1 MKMEKIIEKLSDIK
15 DTRHSGYIKYKLAD
29 VLSIILCAVLC
40 GLDDLE
46 SLHVFAESNKN
57 LWEERLGL
65 VSVPSKSTFGRIL
78 NIVDAS
84 AVGKAMSEILQE
96 RFGTKGNV
104 VAVDGKAICSTIK
117 DGRPHSA
124 LQILTAYMTENGVI
138 LGQESIHEKTNEIPV
153 FQQMLDD
160 LAIEGKVVTADAMHC
175 QRETC
180 AKIVSK
186 QGDYVLGLK
195 QNQPSLYEDVSLYI
209 EGADGE
215 ELESCQSVEK
225 NAGRIEKRICR
236 KIKDVSW
243 LLPRH
248 DWPGLRSVFLIERMI
263 DKRGEVS
270 HETSYYI
277 SSLDAEPEQLMM
289 LAREHWKIES
299 MHWMLDVTFSED
311 DSYFLSENSHK
322 TLNAMRKYALAVHKN
337 FLSATKRRS
346 SIKSN
351 MLSCLL
357 DHNLLLKLLEF
368 L

>member
-1 MKMEKIIEKLSDIK
+1 MEEIVQKLMVIEDP
-15 DTRHSGYIKYKLAD
+15 RHSGYIKYQLAD
-29 VLSIILCAVLC
+29 VLSIIMCAVIC

-46 SLHVFAESNKN
+46 SLHVFAESNRSV
-57 LWEERLGL
+57 WEERLGL
-65 VSVPSKSTFGRIL
+65 KRVPSKSTFARIL
-78 NIVDAS
+78 NVVDAD
-84 AVGKAMSEILQE
+84 AVGKAMCEILQK

-104 VAVDGKAICSTIK
+104 IAVDGKAVCSTRK
-117 DGRPHSA
+117 DGQSHSA
-124 LQILTAYMTENGVI
+124 LQILTAYITENGVI

-160 LAIEGKVVTADAMHC
+160 LAIKGKVVTADAMHC

-195 QNQPSLYEDVSLYI
+195 QNQPSLYEDVALYFK
-209 EGADGE
+209 EVDRE
-215 ELESCQSVEK
+215 ELENYQTIEK

-236 KIKDVSW
+236 KIKDISW
-243 LLPRH
+243 LLQRH
-248 DWPGLRSVFLIERMI
+248 DWPGLRCVFWIERMV

-270 HETSYYI
+270 CETSYYI

-289 LAREHWKIES
+289 IAREHWKIES

-311 DSYFLSENSHK
+311 DRRFLSENAHK
-322 TLNAMRKYALAVHKN
+322 TLNVMRKYALSVHKN
-337 FLSATKRRS
+337 FLSATKKSS

-357 DHNLLLKLLEF
+357 DRNRFLKLLEF

>member
-1 MKMEKIIEKLSDIK
+1 MKEIVQKFTVIEDP
-15 DTRHSGYIKYKLAD
+15 RHSGYIKYKLAD
-29 VLSIILCAVLC
+29 VLSIIMCAILC

-46 SLHVFAESNKN
+46 SLHVFAESNRS
-57 LWEERLGL
+57 LWEEHLGL
-65 VSVPSKSTFGRIL
+65 TSVPSKSTFGRIL
-78 NIVDAS
+78 NIVDAD

-96 RFGTKGNV
+96 RFGTMGNV
-104 VAVDGKAICSTIK
+104 VAVDGKAVCSTSK
-117 DGRPHSA
+117 DGQPHSA
-124 LQILTAYMTENGVI
+124 LQILTAYITENGVI

-153 FQQMLDD
+153 FQQMLNY
-160 LAIEGKVVTADAMHC
+160 LAINGKVVTADAMHC

-195 QNQPSLYEDVSLYI
+195 QNQPSLYEDVSLYA
-209 EGADGE
+209 EKAEEE
-215 ELESCQSVEK
+215 ELETCQTVEK

-236 KIKDVSW
+236 KIKDISW

-248 DWPGLRSVFLIERMI
+248 NWPGLRCAFLIERI
-263 DKRGEVS
+263 VDKRGEVS
-270 HETSYYI
+270 RETSYYI
-277 SSLDAEPEQLMM
+277 SSLNAKPEQLMM

-299 MHWMLDVTFSED
+299 MHWMLDVIFSED
-311 DSYFLSENSHK
+311 DCRFLSESVHK

-337 FLSATKRRS
+337 FLSATKKRS

-357 DHNLLLKLLEF
+357 DRNHFLKLLEF

>member
-1 MKMEKIIEKLSDIK
+1 MEEIVQKFTVIEDP
-15 DTRHSGYIKYKLAD
+15 RHSGHIKHKLAD
-29 VLSIILCAVLC
+29 ALSIIMCGVLC

-46 SLHVFAESNKN
+46 SLHVFAESNRS

-65 VSVPSKSTFGRIL
+65 ARVPSKSTFGRIL
-78 NIVDAS
+78 NV
-84 AVGKAMSEILQE
+84 VGKVMCGMLQE

-104 VAVDGKAICSTIK
+104 AAVDGKAVRSTSK
-117 DGRPHSA
+117 EGQPHSA
-124 LQILTAYMTENGVI
+124 SQILTAYMTENGVM
-138 LGQESIHEKTNEIPV
+138 LGQEPIHEKTNGIPV
-153 FQQMLDD
+153 FRQMLED
-160 LAIEGKVVTADAMHC
+160 LAIKGKVVTADAMRC

-195 QNQPSLYEDVSLYI
+195 QNQPSLYEDASSYK
-209 EGADGE
+209 EEAGGE
-215 ELESCQSVEK
+215 ELETFQTVEK
-225 NAGRIEKRICR
+225 NAGRMEKRICR

-248 DWPGLRSVFLIERMI
+248 DWPGPRCVFFIERI
-263 DKRGEVS
+263 VGKRGEAS
-270 HETSYYI
+270 RETSHYI
-277 SSLDAEPEQLMM
+277 SSLDTEPEQLMM

-299 MHWMLDVTFSED
+299 THWMLDVTFSED
-311 DSYFLSENSHK
+311 ECHFLSESVHK
-322 TLNAMRKYALAVHKN
+322 SLDAMRKYALAVHKN
-337 FLSATKRRS
+337 FLSATKKKS

-357 DHNLLLKLLEF
+357 DRKHFLKLLEF

>member
-1 MKMEKIIEKLSDIK
+1 MEEIVQKFTVIEDP
-15 DTRHSGYIKYKLAD
+15 RHSGYIKYKLAD
-29 VLSIILCAVLC
+29 VLSIIMCGVLC

-46 SLHVFAESNKN
+46 SLHVFAESNRS

-65 VSVPSKSTFGRIL
+65 TSVPSKSTFGRIL
-78 NIVDAS
+78 NVVDAD
-84 AVGKAMSEILQE
+84 AVGKVMSEILQE

-104 VAVDGKAICSTIK
+104 VAVDGKAVCSTSK
-117 DGRPHSA
+117 DGQPHSA
-124 LQILTAYMTENGVI
+124 LQILTAYITENGVI

-153 FQQMLDD
+153 FQQMLDY
-160 LAIEGKVVTADAMHC
+160 LAIKGKVVTADAMHC
-175 QRETC
+175 QRDTC

-195 QNQPSLYEDVSLYI
+195 QNQPSLYEDVLLYA
-209 EGADGE
+209 EEADGK
-215 ELESCQSVEK
+215 ELETFQTVEK
-225 NAGRIEKRICR
+225 NAGRMEKRICR
-236 KIKDVSW
+236 KFKDVSW

-248 DWPGLRSVFLIERMI
+248 NWPGLRCVFLIERI
-263 DKRGEVS
+263 VDKRGEVS
-270 HETSYYI
+270 RETSYYI

-311 DSYFLSENSHK
+311 ERHFLSESVHK
-322 TLNAMRKYALAVHKN
+322 SLNALRKYALAVHKN
-337 FLSATKRRS
+337 FLSATKKKS

-357 DHNLLLKLLEF
+357 DRKCLLKLLEF